1 MERVDEAR
9 DILLSRDIVSTVFL
23 FLLSFFK
30 GWMVDRSLKW
40 LD

>member
-23 FLLSFFK
+23 FLFFSLFLK
-30 GWMVDRSLKW
+30 DGWWIEV
-40 LD
+40 